1 VVLTPISP
9 VIVYENGKSGFL
21 GEHSCMDGTPTLRM
35 HDFMLG
41 SLAAGKIDLS
51 PARTARTA
59 SNLPAPI
66 ELGFTLDS
74 KTETNIREAEKRFDA
89 LVAEHDMHVLHYEG
103 YGKELI
109 KKFKAS
115 PDAWAQLVK
124 QLAFHRMFGRPGVC
138 YESAQ
143 TRKYRLGRTEVIRSA
158 SNESKAWAEAM
169 DDASK
174 TDEQRAELFR
184 KAVSRHLTYAGWAAD
199 GQGVDRHLFGLK
211 RMLKEG
217 EKLPEIYEDA
227 AFGRTNHWELSTS
240 QLSSPFVD
248 GWGYG
253 EGELSLVD
261 SVVILANAT
270 LFQSCPMATA
280 CRTLSVT
287 NLSAGRSPAV
297 VARRLSSG
305 ITLRT
310 QRRTY
315 AR

>member
-1 VVLTPISP
+1 
-9 VIVYENGKSGFL
+9 
-21 GEHSCMDGTPTLRM
+21 MDGTPTLRM

-41 SLAAGKIDLS
+41 ALAAGKIDLS

-59 SNLPAPI
+59 SDLPAPV

-74 KTETNIREAEKRFDA
+74 KTEENIQEAEKRFDA
-89 LVAEHDMHVLHYEG
+89 LVAEHDLHVLHYEG
-103 YGKELI
+103 YGKDLI

-169 DDASK
+169 DNPNH
-174 TDEQRAELFR
+174 TDGQRAELFR
-184 KAVSRHLTYAGWAAD
+184 KAVNRHLTYAGWAAD

-211 RMLKEG
+211 KMLKEG
-217 EKLPEIYEDA
+217 EKLPEIYADA

-253 EGELSLVD
+253 EGELCC
-261 SVVILANAT
+261 
-270 LFQSCPMATA
+270 LFTIPASSSDAVSFQLCRTVMG
-280 CRTLSVT
+280 CRTLLEMS
-287 NLSAGRSPAV
+287 LSAGQSLA
-297 VARRLSSG
+297 ADAEQLSSG
-305 ITLRT
+305 TILPT
-310 QRRTY
+310 QRRMCE
-315 AR
+315 R